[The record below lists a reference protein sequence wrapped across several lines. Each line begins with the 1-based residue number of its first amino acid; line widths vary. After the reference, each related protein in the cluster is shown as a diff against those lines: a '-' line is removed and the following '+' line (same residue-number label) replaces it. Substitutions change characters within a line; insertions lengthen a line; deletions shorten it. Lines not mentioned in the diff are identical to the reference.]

1 MNNLLSK
8 LNNPFWFR
16 TYLFL
21 KLPLA
26 FWAGLKIVTLS
37 HTQSIVSVRYSFL
50 SKNPFGSIYFACL
63 SMAAEMSTGLPAL
76 LAAYSQKPA
85 ASMLVVGLKAEFY
98 KKAVG
103 KILFSCQNTAEIYT
117 AAQEALDTKQPTT
130 ATAIAVGTSQDGTV
144 VAKFEI
150 TWSFKHRN
158 A

>member
-1 MNNLLSK
+1 
-8 LNNPFWFR
+8 
-16 TYLFL
+16 
-21 KLPLA
+21 
-26 FWAGLKIVTLS
+26 
-37 HTQSIVSVRYSFL
+37 
-50 SKNPFGSIYFACL
+50 
-63 SMAAEMSTGLPAL
+63 MAAEMSTGLPAL

-103 KILFSCQNTAEIYT
+103 KILFSCQNTAEIYA